1 MNKINRNRI
10 DIIINHLINDNNFTK
25 DEVAKHN
32 NENDCWIIIDNNVL
46 DITTFLED
54 HPGGK
59 GAILMYAGKDAT
71 EDFDMLHNRNV
82 IDRYV
87 PNAKIGTISN

>member
-1 MNKINRNRI
+1 MNINKNRI
-10 DIIINHLINDNNFTK
+10 NIIINHFASNNTFTI

-32 NENDCWIIIDNNVL
+32 NENDCWIIIDNDVL
-46 DITTFLED
+46 DVTNFLPD

-59 GAILMYAGKDAT
+59 RAILMYAGKDAT

-82 IDRYV
+82 IEKYV

>member
-1 MNKINRNRI
+1 MNKNNRNRI
-10 DIIINHLINDNNFTK
+10 GIIINHLINDNNFTK

-46 DITTFLED
+46 DVTTFLDD

-71 EDFDMLHNRNV
+71 EDFDMLHNRKV